1 MEITSFRTMHMFT
14 HSLVKGLVMDHG
26 ARHPDMSKKVT
37 DAFILTC
44 NVSMEYEKRSV
55 DPTVM
60 TVASTIMT
68 AFVCLGGNKPLFKVS
83 TLEGTSPCN
92 SGPCN

>member
-1 MEITSFRTMHMFT
+1 MFT

-55 DPTVM
+55 P
-60 TVASTIMT
+60 
-68 AFVCLGGNKPLFKVS
+68 FFQLYYYNNN
-83 TLEGTSPCN
+83 N
-92 SGPCN
+92 SIIKD